1 MGVVIRL
8 ATRGSRQAVT
18 QAEGVQ
24 HALSQCGVE
33 SELVI
38 VDTHGDRTQA
48 ANTPLHQIGGQG
60 VFTKEVQQAVLDGRA
75 DAAVHSA
82 KDLPTERPHQLDI
95 AAVMTRR
102 SPTDALI
109 GRRLLDLEDGATV
122 ATGSVRRRSQI
133 AEIRPDLNFL
143 ELRGNIE
150 TRLQKIPDSGSI
162 VMAVSALE
170 VLNLTSHVAE
180 ELDPAVF
187 VPAVGQGAVAVECR
201 NDSPEVLEALA
212 GINNETTATEVTIER
227 AYLSELGAGCSA
239 PVGAHVS
246 GGVLTAFLGGDESN
260 FRVSIELT
268 GDLKRDIAAARA
280 LANEARITVGV

>member
-1 MGVVIRL
+1 
-8 ATRGSRQAVT
+8 
-18 QAEGVQ
+18 
-24 HALSQCGVE
+24 LSQCGVE

-38 VDTHGDRTQA
+38 VETHGDRTQA
-48 ANTPLHQIGGQG
+48 ANTPLHEIGGQG

-82 KDLPTERPHQLDI
+82 KDLPTERPHQLHI
-95 AAVMTRR
+95 AAIMARR

-122 ATGSVRRRSQI
+122 ATGSVRRRAQI

-170 VLNLTSHVAE
+170 VLNLTSHIAE

-187 VPAVGQGAVAVECR
+187 VPAVGQGAIAVECR
-201 NDSPEVLEALA
+201 NDSSEVLEALA
-212 GINNETTATEVTIER
+212 GINDETTSTEVTIER
-227 AYLSELGAGCSA
+227 AYLGELGAGCTA

-246 GGVLTAFLGGDESN
+246 EGVLTAFLGGDESN

>member
-24 HALSQCGVE
+24 HALAQRGVE

-48 ANTPLHQIGGQG
+48 ANTPLHEIGGQG
-60 VFTKEVQQAVLDGRA
+60 VFTKDVQQAVLDGRA

-95 AAVMTRR
+95 AAIMTRR
-102 SPTDALI
+102 SRTDALI
-109 GRRLLDLEDGATV
+109 GHRLLDLEDGATV
-122 ATGSVRRRSQI
+122 ATGSVRRRAQI
-133 AEIRPDLNFL
+133 AEIRPDLNFS

-150 TRLQKIPDSGSI
+150 TRLQKIPDGGSI

-170 VLNLTSHVAE
+170 VLRLTSHIAE

-201 NDSPEVLEALA
+201 ND
-212 GINNETTATEVTIER
+212 
-227 AYLSELGAGCSA
+227 
-239 PVGAHVS
+239 
-246 GGVLTAFLGGDESN
+246 
-260 FRVSIELT
+260 
-268 GDLKRDIAAARA
+268 
-280 LANEARITVGV
+280 